1 MNYSQMFVVLFIA
14 VDRKI
19 CAQIATITIK
29 YNDVVVRVVV
39 WYIFDVPTRDL
50 VLNSGILSPV

>member
-1 MNYSQMFVVLFIA
+1 MFVVLFVA

-39 WYIFDVPTRDL
+39 WYIFDVPTIDL